1 MGIGPRKLF
10 RRYASTK
17 IYPRTHTQPINLNLS
32 QDQLISKWVNT
43 TDFDGSNMF
52 QEKDHGLELVR
63 YKALQDLGNFRYM
76 GLIINSAE

>member
-1 MGIGPRKLF
+1 LSNVSKTLYLKVAG
-10 RRYASTK
+10 
-17 IYPRTHTQPINLNLS
+17 IYPRTHTQLINLNLS

-76 GLIINSAE
+76 GLIVNSAE